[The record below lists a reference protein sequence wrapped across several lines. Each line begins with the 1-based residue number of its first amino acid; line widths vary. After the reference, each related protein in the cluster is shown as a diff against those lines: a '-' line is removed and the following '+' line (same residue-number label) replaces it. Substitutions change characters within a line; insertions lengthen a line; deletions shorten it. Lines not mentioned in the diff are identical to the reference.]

1 MPNGGFP
8 VVTVEDVFLLPGVP
22 QLFRSQLEVVLS
34 RLSGSPVYL
43 RVLYLGVGES
53 AVAGVLD
60 RVALDMPHVS
70 IGSYPMFDPSLDYQ
84 VKVTVESGERDS
96 VEEALARLQAG
107 LPTGSVLRTG

>member
-1 MPNGGFP
+1 
-8 VVTVEDVFLLPGVP
+8 
-22 QLFRSQLEVVLS
+22 
-34 RLSGSPVYL
+34 
-43 RVLYLGVGES
+43 
-53 AVAGVLD
+53 
-60 RVALDMPHVS
+60 MPHVS